1 MYAAY
6 APILKIDQQ
15 QAEAH
20 LKALGYEQGKK
31 AYMRYIHPVSKS
43 SKKATKLDFFKVN
56 RYQSQGYDVYFVV
69 NGGGDTDSAVT
80 QCRAIFYE
88 HDNLDKSIQLALWK
102 TLGLPEPTIQVDTGG
117 KSIHSYWVF
126 DSPIAQKQWRELQ
139 ADLLEFSDGDRALKN
154 PSRILR
160 LAGSWYMKGN
170 KPGTTQAAIVSN
182 SGKRYSYE
190 QLRGVIPTQHSSA
203 PDLVTIQ
210 QITPKNSFSIS
221 ASTNLRCEDIQV
233 PIPESVPIYNCL
245 SKESRAL
252 IEFGASADRNI
263 NGAKLARD
271 LVGTANYL
279 QSIGQWFEGEPL
291 QLFLDYCHRCPSGN
305 GWNENE
311 WQAIWKSA
319 LRDNPSPS
327 CKVKGV
333 EICLKAWYWNNY
345 LKHNQLGRDRN
356 TASSLNSS
364 NVLTLP
370 IKPLTLEAAVEQAR
384 KVLQAKQSE
393 LAENIELEKI
403 RSSCSMS
410 SYDWE
415 RKVIK
420 PLKREL
426 DSDRFRLDLLN
437 LLEIDDEVER
447 IRQQATLA
455 PKYQMST
462 STLDKALQLIKT
474 RTTTPKPQWFDLD
487 SFLNLEA
494 EGLKW
499 VIPELLPVGE
509 TVILAGPPKSGKT
522 LLAIDAAFAVATGE
536 SAFLKEAVTQ
546 GRVLIISVDESAHST
561 KAKLIKRGFRRSD
574 ASNVQVMT
582 QFDVRQ
588 MIALEERLE
597 VFRPTLVIIDSLKRI
612 AHSLQ
617 ISENSAEFADNIYT
631 IKELLTKY
639 KAAGILIHHTSKN
652 QDALGVDKIRG
663 SSAIA
668 GAAWGTWQL
677 AHIPKPDPNNKKK
690 LVIDPKDLKRVLS
703 VFPRDAEGQQLR
715 IELDLEDHS
724 WVNLGSVGDSEEWL
738 EERRTLKAR
747 IIDAL
752 TCNAHKPGCSG
763 REIIELMGM
772 TPAEGRSVYSELNRM
787 VGKRLINCHPA
798 PGDKRYN
805 IYSLPKESSSTNC
818 NLHTPP
824 SPSDSDKNADY
835 IAESHIQERFPV
847 VSNYSAITQQ
857 PMVDTPPAEYLKAD
871 TASNLEI
878 VSKSEPEVGESAT
891 SANAQNDSMENA
903 EQTPTPEAF
912 AAQILKC
919 QTWLAVIAAMDAVS
933 RAINKPRAIVYKSA
947 LKHLSQG
954 DRQHLVQLLTT
965 HIQQFPEE
973 VNAYEWLP
981 QSSHKLLEKAIAIAN
996 SIKTRD
1002 THE

>member
-1 MYAAY
+1 MYAAD

-20 LKALGYEQGKK
+20 LKALGYQDEKV
-31 AYMRYIHPVSKS
+31 YMRYIHPVSKS

-126 DSPIAQKQWRELQ
+126 DSPISPKQWRELQ

-190 QLRGVIPTQHSSA
+190 QLRGVIPTQHPSA
-203 PDLVTIQ
+203 PDLVPIQ

-279 QSIGQWFEGEPL
+279 QSIGQLFEGEPL
-291 QLFLDYCHRCPSGN
+291 QLFLDYCHRCLSGN

-327 CKVKGV
+327 CKAEGV
-333 EICLKAWYWNNY
+333 EICIKAWYWNNY
-345 LKHNQLGRDRN
+345 LKHNQLGCDRN

-364 NVLTLP
+364 NILTLP
-370 IKPLTLEAAVEQAR
+370 IKPLTLETAVEQAR

-403 RSSCSMS
+403 RQTCSMS

-415 RKVIK
+415 RKIIK
-420 PLKREL
+420 PLKKEL
-426 DSDRFRLDLLN
+426 DGARFRLDLLN
-437 LLEIDDEVER
+437 LLAIDDEVER
-447 IRQQATLA
+447 IRQQAMLA

-462 STLDKALQLIKT
+462 STLNKALQLIKM

-487 SFLNLEA
+487 TFFDQES

-509 TVILAGPPKSGKT
+509 TIILAGSPKSGKT
-522 LLAIDAAFAVATGE
+522 LLAIDVAFAVATGE

-546 GRVLIISVDESAHST
+546 GRVLIISADESPHST
-561 KAKLIKRGFRRSD
+561 KTKLIKRGFRRSD

-582 QFDVRQ
+582 NFDLRQ
-588 MIALEERLE
+588 MKALEERLE

-612 AHSLQ
+612 AHGQ
-617 ISENSAEFADNIYT
+617 QVSENSAEFADSIYT
-631 IKELLTKY
+631 IKELLTAY

-652 QDALGVDKIRG
+652 QEAMGVDKIRG

-668 GAAWGTWQL
+668 GAAWGIWQL
-677 AHIPKPDPNNKKK
+677 DHIPKPDPNNKKK
-690 LVIDPKDLKRVLS
+690 LIIDPKDPKRVLS

-724 WVNLGSVGDSEEWL
+724 WLNQGGLSDSEEWL
-738 EERRTLKAR
+738 EERRTLKVQ

-752 TCNAHKPGCSG
+752 TRNIHKPGCSG
-763 REIIELMGM
+763 KEIIELMGM
-772 TPAEGRSVYSELNRM
+772 TPTEGRSVYSELNRM

-805 IYSLPKESSSTNC
+805 IYSLPRECPSAEYP
-818 NLHTPP
+818 HTPL
-824 SPSDSDKNADY
+824 SPPGSDRDADY
-835 IAESHIQERFPV
+835 IAKPRIQQGFPI

-857 PMVDTPPAEYLKAD
+857 PMVDTPPADYLKAD

-878 VSKSEPEVGESAT
+878 VSKSELEVGGSAT
-891 SANAQNDSMENA
+891 SANAQNDSIENA
-903 EQTPTPEAF
+903 EQTPTPEAL

-919 QTWLAVIAAMDAVS
+919 QTWLAMIAAMDAVS
-933 RAINKPRAIVYKSA
+933 RAINKSRAIVYKSA

-954 DRQHLVQLLTT
+954 ARQHLVQLLTT

-981 QSSHKLLEKAIAIAN
+981 QSSHKLLEKAINIAN
-996 SIKTRD
+996 SIKSRD